1 MNANFPQAVAAWRLG
16 NASQAEAICTKLLR
30 RGADVPQTL
39 ELLAEIYSSTGRVAE
54 AMEALQ
60 RLLRLRPDAAAARR
74 RLGGLQLTQ
83 GDFAAAAASFR
94 ESLAVEPNNIRAH
107 NNLGQALLQLREFDA
122 ALSAY
127 ERALQID
134 PGYTVA
140 ARNLAQVLRHQGDE
154 LQGLL
159 RFAAALPAY
168 ERAAQLRPDD
178 PDILNN
184 WANALLQSKRPA
196 EALACCDRAL
206 VLRPDGAEIYNNRA
220 GALRDLRRHT
230 EAVAACDRAVALKP
244 DYIEAYCNRGRLLR
258 EMGEHLAAQESFR
271 TALSLDPG
279 CHEARVGLLMAL
291 LPPVPGSADEV
302 RTSRETFAQEL
313 QKLAEWA
320 THAEGLD
327 ATTVVGASQPF
338 FLAYD
343 ESPNK
348 DLLIRY
354 GGACA
359 KLMER
364 WHQQQNASSSRTVAR
379 RGKNIRVA
387 VVSAQIR
394 EHAVYRALTKGWLGH
409 LGDHGIEI
417 GVFHVGAARDAETE
431 WAKAHASF
439 FVEGDRILSEWVDAI
454 EHAGVDVLIYPELGM
469 DPTTLRLAS
478 LRLAPHQAAAWGH
491 PETTGLPTIDYYLS
505 AEHLE
510 PPDAQAFYSEQLV
523 RLPNLGCYY
532 EPYDHPDVPL
542 DLTRLGLATDRPL
555 LLCPGTSYKYAP
567 ARDGVLVEIAR
578 RLGRCQLVFFEPA
591 ITTLARK
598 LRERLQAAFRSQ
610 HLDPDEYLAWIP
622 WQAPADFFA
631 LMRRADVCLD
641 TLGFSGFN
649 TALQAIECDLPLVA
663 YEGRFLRGRLAS
675 AISRSMHH
683 DDLVASDEPT
693 YVDLAVRLATD
704 KRINNEIRA
713 RLRADKQRLFRDHT
727 AIEGLAAFLTRAV
740 S

>member
-1 MNANFPQAVAAWRLG
+1 VNANFPQAVAAWRLG
-16 NASQAEAICTKLLR
+16 NAPQAEAICTKLLR

-39 ELLAEIYSSTGRVAE
+39 ELLAEIYSSTGRLAE
-54 AMEALQ
+54 AMESLQ
-60 RLLRLRPDAAAARR
+60 RLLRLRPEAAAARR

-83 GDFAAAAASFR
+83 GHFAAAAASFR
-94 ESLAVEPNNIRAH
+94 ESLAVEPNNIRGH

-122 ALSAY
+122 TVSAF

-134 PGYTVA
+134 PGYAVA
-140 ARNLAQVLRHQGDE
+140 AQNLAVALRHKGDQ
-154 LQGLL
+154 LQELL
-159 RFAAALPAY
+159 RFEAALPAY
-168 ERAAQLRPDD
+168 ERAAQLCPGDAEL
-178 PDILNN
+178 LNN

-206 VLRPDGAEIYNNRA
+206 ALCPDGPEIYNNRA
-220 GALRDLRRHT
+220 GALRDLHRHA
-230 EAVAACDRAVALKP
+230 EAVEACDRAVALNP
-244 DYIEAYCNRGRLLR
+244 DYVGALCNRGRVLR
-258 EMGEHLAAQESFR
+258 EMGEHSAAQESFR
-271 TALSLDPG
+271 RALSLNAE

-302 RTSRETFAQEL
+302 RTSREVFAQEL
-313 QKLAEWA
+313 RKFTEWA
-320 THAEGLD
+320 TDAQGLD

-348 DLLIRY
+348 DLLVRY
-354 GGACA
+354 GSACA
-359 KLMER
+359 TLMGRWYER
-364 WHQQQNASSSRTVAR
+364 SVSAASVPR
-379 RGKNIRVA
+379 RGKRIRVA
-387 VVSAQIR
+387 IVSAQIR

-417 GVFHVGAARDAETE
+417 GVFHVGTARDAETE

-439 FVEGDRILSEWVDAI
+439 FVEGDRSLSEWAHAI
-454 EHAGVDVLIYPELGM
+454 EHAGVEFLIYPELGM

-478 LRLAPHQAAAWGH
+478 LRLAPHQAASWGH

-505 AEHLE
+505 AEQLE
-510 PPDAQAFYSEQLV
+510 PPDAQAFYCEQLV

-532 EPYDHPDVPL
+532 EPYDHPDVGV
-542 DLTRLGLATDRPL
+542 DLTHLGLATDRPL

-567 ARDGVLVEIAR
+567 SRDSVLVQIAR
-578 RLGRCQLVFFEPA
+578 RLGHCQLVFFEPA
-591 ITTLARK
+591 IAPLARK
-598 LRERLQAAFRSQ
+598 LRERLHAAFRSQ
-610 HLDPDEYLAWIP
+610 DLDPTEYLAWIP
-622 WQAPADFFA
+622 WQKPADFFA

-649 TALQAIECDLPLVA
+649 TALQAVECDLPLVA
-663 YEGRFLRGRLAS
+663 YEGRFMRGRLAS
-675 AISRSMHH
+675 ALLRSMNHH
-683 DDLVASDEPT
+683 DQVAQDEPT

-713 RLRADKQRLFRDHT
+713 RLRADKQRLFRDHA
-727 AIEGLAAFLTRAV
+727 AIEGLAAFLTGVV